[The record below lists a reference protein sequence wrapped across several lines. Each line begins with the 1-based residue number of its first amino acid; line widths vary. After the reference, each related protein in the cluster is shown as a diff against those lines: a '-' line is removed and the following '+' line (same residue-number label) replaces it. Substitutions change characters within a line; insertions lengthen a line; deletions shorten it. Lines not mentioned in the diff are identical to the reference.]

1 MDNRLLK
8 KEKKAYVSLYKKDV
22 LPYSL
27 ILCAILAELIYDI
40 LILDVMPVSYLMGVT
55 VMINIVILFVLF
67 TCAVK
72 VNIYHKTWAA
82 IAVFLG
88 IYMLVRMSVL
98 VPLVLKPYARHT
110 EIMAANFLGGL
121 LLLTAGF
128 ISLKHT
134 DRRQWLQ
141 EQLKQTDAS

>member
-1 MDNRLLK
+1 MDNRLLE

-40 LILDVMPVSYLMGVT
+40 MVLDVMPVSYLMGVT

-72 VNIYHKTWAA
+72 VNTYHKKWAV

-98 VPLVLKPYARHT
+98 VPLVLKPYARHM
-110 EIMAANFLGGL
+110 EIGAANIFGGVIL
-121 LLLTAGF
+121 LAAGF

-134 DRRQWLQ
+134 NRRQRLQ
-141 EQLKQTDAS
+141 EQLKQSDAS

>member
-1 MDNRLLK
+1 MDNRLLE

-27 ILCAILAELIYDI
+27 ILCAILAELTYDI
-40 LILDVMPVSYLMGVT
+40 MVLDVMPVSYLMGVT

-72 VNIYHKTWAA
+72 VNIYHKNWAA

-98 VPLVLKPYARHT
+98 VPLVLKPYARHM
-110 EIMAANFLGGL
+110 EIMAANLLGGL
-121 LLLTAGF
+121 MLLTAGF

-134 DRRQWLQ
+134 NRRQRLQ

>member
-1 MDNRLLK
+1 MDNRLLE

-40 LILDVMPVSYLMGVT
+40 MVLDVMPVSYLMGIT

-72 VNIYHKTWAA
+72 VSIYHKKWAV

-98 VPLVLKPYARHT
+98 VPLVLKPYARHA
-110 EIMAANFLGGL
+110 EIAAANIFGGIIL
-121 LLLTAGF
+121 LAAGF
-128 ISLKHT
+128 ISLKHGN
-134 DRRQWLQ
+134 RRQRLQ
-141 EQLKQTDAS
+141 EQLKQSEAS